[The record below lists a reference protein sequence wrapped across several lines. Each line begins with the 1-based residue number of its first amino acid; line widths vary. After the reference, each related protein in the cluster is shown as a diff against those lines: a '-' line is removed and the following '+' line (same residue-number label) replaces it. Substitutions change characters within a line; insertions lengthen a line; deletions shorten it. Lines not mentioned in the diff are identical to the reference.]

1 MAIDGM
7 MEREGLLDY
16 GLQWQGRGVDIGF
29 SESPDFSD
37 LDNTVL
43 QPGMTYS
50 IEPGIAIPGT
60 GGVRIGDT
68 VAVTGDGR
76 EGLTPAPCYWPC

>member
-7 MEREGLLDY
+7 MEREGLLDDWVRR
-16 GLQWQGRGVDIGF
+16 QEWGVDIGF
-29 SESPDFSD
+29 FEALSISD
-37 LDNTVL
+37 LDETVW
-43 QPGMTYS
+43 QPGMTFS
-50 IEPGIAIPGT
+50 IEPGIAIPGA

-76 EGLTPAPCYWPC
+76 GRLTPAPYYWLC

>member
-7 MEREGLLDY
+7 MEREGLVDHRLHR
-16 GLQWQGRGVDIGF
+16 QGRGVDIGF
-29 SESPDFSD
+29 FGMPDMSD
-37 LDNTVL
+37 LDDTVL
-43 QPGMTYS
+43 QPGMTFS
-50 IEPGIAIPGT
+50 IEPGIAIPGA

-76 EGLTPAPCYWPC
+76 GRLTPAPYYWLC